1 MARSPFYDHPTNL
14 PTPRP
19 QNTQHKNQVRDD
31 LVRQR
36 FDADPDKPLPPV
48 RVDKGSGV
56 LRDVPVGEVLA
67 EVAGVLGGDMARW
80 KAMIAESL
88 RRREQREARALGGG
102 RGDGGG
108 VPGRYGPRP
117 VLAPAGLGVM
127 PLAAAAAAGVEGDL
141 VGGAARRNK
150 PYKDI
155 DVPKVSLLWLVGRGV
170 VCVCVRMSVPV
181 YIDSFFW

>member
-1 MARSPFYDHPTNL
+1 MALP
-14 PTPRP
+14 PTPP
-19 QNTQHKNQVRDD
+19 PHPPKQPPHHTKKTKQVRDD

-102 RGDGGG
+102 RGGGGG

-117 VLAPAGLGVM
+117 VLAPAGVGVM
-127 PLAAAAAAGVEGDL
+127 PPPAAAGVVVEGDL

-155 DVPKVSLLWLVGRGV
+155 DVPKVSLLWLVGRAVGLAGC
-170 VCVCVRMSVPV
+170 VCVCLCLCK
-181 YIDSFFW
+181 